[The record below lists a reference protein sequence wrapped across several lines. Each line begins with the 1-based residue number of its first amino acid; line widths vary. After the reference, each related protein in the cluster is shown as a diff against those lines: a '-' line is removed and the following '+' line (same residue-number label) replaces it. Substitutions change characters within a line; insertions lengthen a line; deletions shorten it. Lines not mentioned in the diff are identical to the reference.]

1 MFTLRPITLISARAA
16 AASLMTGCAE
26 VPPPP
31 APKDP
36 VLLPYE
42 QTADPVHVR
51 TPSVYATEES
61 RGGAAIRQEADKH
74 VLWGEH
80 AEGETNPAKLKA
92 WQDELSGESAEAPR
106 HGKDAAVYS
115 KGKDASI
122 YGAKKGKD
130 ASIYAKDRKGGR

>member
-1 MFTLRPITLISARAA
+1 MFTLRPITLISALAS

-74 VLWGEH
+74 VLWAEH
-80 AEGETNPAKLKA
+80 AEGETNPTKLKA
-92 WQDELSGESAEAPR
+92 WQDEMNVKSGKAAQQ
-106 HGKDAAVYS
+106 GKDASVYS

>member
-1 MFTLRPITLISARAA
+1 MFTLRPITLISALAA

-80 AEGETNPAKLKA
+80 AEGKTNPAKLKA
-92 WQDELSGESAEAPR
+92 WQDEMSGKSGEAAQQ
-106 HGKDAAVYS
+106 GKDASVYS

-122 YGAKKGKD
+122 YGAKKDKD
-130 ASIYAKDRKGGR
+130 ASIYAKDCKGGR